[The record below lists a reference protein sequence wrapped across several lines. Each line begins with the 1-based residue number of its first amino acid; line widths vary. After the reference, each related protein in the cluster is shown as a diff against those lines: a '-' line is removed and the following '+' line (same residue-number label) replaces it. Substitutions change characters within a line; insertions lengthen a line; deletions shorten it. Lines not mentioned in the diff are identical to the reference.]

1 MVDKPSYRRL
11 RPEVAR
17 RIAGD
22 VVAFALEFYEQG
34 SGNALPLQWQDDV
47 DTVNRFVEAVGL
59 PRAQPDEPTADLE
72 HTAFVRTSDGTEYRF
87 GLVDVFECNAGTAIL
102 VGGHVRCSVDLHEVV
117 CDAYGLERY
126 DSERESRWTKIS
138 GA

>member
-17 RIAGD
+17 RIAND
-22 VVAFALEFYEQG
+22 VAAFALEFYEQG
-34 SGNALPLQWQDDV
+34 SGNAFPLQWQDDAEI
-47 DTVNRFVEAVGL
+47 VNRFVEAVGL
-59 PRAQPDEPTADLE
+59 QRAQPDEPTADLE
-72 HTAFVRTSDGTEYRF
+72 HTAFVRTSDATEYRF
-87 GLVDVFECNAGTAIL
+87 GLVDVFEGNGGMAVF
-102 VGGHVRCSVDLHEVV
+102 VGGHARCSVDLHEVV
-117 CDAYGLERY
+117 CVAYGLERY